1 MVSMLRN
8 LILVAVGFTA
18 TAHAMLEVKTDKTQ
32 SQLGEALVL
41 QIKSAED
48 LSRLDLS
55 PLTKNFELASLTLN
69 RSARQ
74 GRQEYLL
81 EVTLYPL
88 RSGVVNIPSLAL
100 GTQRTRALS
109 VRIAPANASIR
120 AWFPPRMPIAREA
133 TILHLEIRDDGSV
146 SWDTPIQIDAPYTVI
161 RALPESTR
169 EEARDGIKQNVHLFR
184 WQILPLK
191 EGSVTVNFGMLDAH
205 RYAQRLH
212 FPVGNVSLNV
222 RPAPAY
228 LPLNLPIGRPYIRM
242 DSRAQHLNANKLQSW
257 NMYIHAPGLSA
268 EGLQSLLQ
276 FGKSDGIVFYPPS
289 ITPVMLG
296 HDEYLRL
303 SLSYRVDRSARAF
316 PEIRLPYF
324 DLDTQRIEALTF
336 PASPLYVRDP
346 VREHVLA
353 WAVAIFTL
361 SGMIMVVWV
370 SWKYWQRRKT
380 KQKWLTQIDAAQTPA
395 ELYAQLTKYSPWQ
408 ARTLRHLPAALTLDP
423 NAYAELDAL
432 RFGRMEINRF
442 PALKA
447 QLLQWIANSS
457 NKLYPQHILHC

>member
-1 MVSMLRN
+1 MVSMLRR
-8 LILVAVGFTA
+8 LILLTVGFTT
-18 TAHAMLEVKTDKTQ
+18 TAQAMLEVKTDKTQ
-32 SQLGEALVL
+32 SQLGEAIVL
-41 QIKSAED
+41 QIKSSED
-48 LSRLDLS
+48 LGGLDLS
-55 PLTKNFELASLTLN
+55 PLTKNFQLASQTLN
-69 RSARQ
+69 QSASQ
-74 GRQEYLL
+74 GRQDYFL

-88 RSGVVNIPSLAL
+88 RSGVLNIPRLVL

-109 VRIAPANASIR
+109 VRIAPANVSIR

-133 TILHLEIRDDGSV
+133 TMLHLEIRDDGSV

-169 EEARDGIKQNVHLFR
+169 EETRDGIKQNVHLFR
-184 WQILPLK
+184 WRILPLK

-205 RYAQRLH
+205 RYAQRLR
-212 FPVGNVSLNV
+212 FPIGNISLNV
-222 RPAPAY
+222 RPTPAY

-242 DSRAQHLNANKLQSW
+242 DPRLQHLNANKLQSW
-257 NMYIHAPGLSA
+257 NIYIHAPGLSA

-276 FGKSDGIVFYPPS
+276 FGKSEGIVFYPPS
-289 ITPVMLG
+289 ITPAMLDN
-296 HDEYLRL
+296 DEYLRL
-303 SLSYRVDRSARAF
+303 SLTYNVDRSARAF

-346 VREHVLA
+346 AREHMLA
-353 WAVAIFTL
+353 WALAIFTL
-361 SGMIMVVWV
+361 GVMSMVSWV

-380 KQKWLTQIDAAQTPA
+380 KQKWLTQIGAAQTPA

-408 ARTLRHLPAALTLDP
+408 VRTLRHLPAALTLDP
-423 NAYAELDAL
+423 NAYTELDAL

-447 QLLQWIANSS
+447 KLLQGIAKTYNT
-457 NKLYPQHILHC
+457 LYPQHFLHS